1 MMDRLVCA
9 DGGNPDPT
17 RTQGKDATLAKQ
29 IELEGW
35 PYEQQLNGRLFS
47 VIVHG
52 DVQGTEGVRRSL
64 SDWLRAIG
72 LQSAGAAGERD
83 R

>member
-1 MMDRLVCA
+1 MRTAQEPAHPRLVCA

-17 RTQGKDATLAKQ
+17 LTQGKDAKLAKA

-35 PYEQQLNGRLFS
+35 DYPRHPGGRLFS

-52 DVQGTEGVRRSL
+52 DVKGAENVRHSVA
-64 SDWLRAIG
+64 DWLR
-72 LQSAGAAGERD
+72 
-83 R
+83 